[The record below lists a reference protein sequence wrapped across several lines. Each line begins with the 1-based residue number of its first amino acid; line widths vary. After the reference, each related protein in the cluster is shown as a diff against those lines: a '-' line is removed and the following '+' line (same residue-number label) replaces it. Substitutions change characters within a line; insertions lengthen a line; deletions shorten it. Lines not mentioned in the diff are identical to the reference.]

1 MANTNHN
8 NQIDDI
14 VSMIDSFM
22 ADNGGH
28 INVSID
34 SSDMIESTKNIQKT
48 NSFEC
53 VGGNLACQVPTL
65 HEGLDDGDNESDK

>member
-34 SSDMIESTKNIQKT
+34 SSDMIESTKN
-48 NSFEC
+48 
-53 VGGNLACQVPTL
+53 V
-65 HEGLDDGDNESDK
+65 